1 MDREAWSATVHGM
14 KRIRHDWATELNWTD
29 SMCVCLVAQLCPTL
43 CNMCPTLWPTKLLCP
58 WGWTRILGK
67 NTGVGCHALLQEIF
81 PTQGSNPGFSHC
93 RQILYH
99 LSHHCE
105 KSSISPTNFWEI
117 KLNKM
122 NYVSVVTGEMAWTHG
137 TDMVTTRI
145 LELWIP
151 GEISEKRVTQN
162 IFYYQGPQFSASLGT
177 QESRRWDLGS
187 KRQRFCF
194 LILER
199 YWLLHEAPKIKPL
212 DVLEKISSSKL
223 NLQNVLWI

>member
-1 MDREAWSATVHGM
+1 
-14 KRIRHDWATELNWTD
+14 
-29 SMCVCLVAQLCPTL
+29 MCVCLVAQLCPTL

-137 TDMVTTRI
+137 TGGSDIKESVWNVGN
-145 LELWIP
+145 LGLIP
-151 GEISEKRVTQN
+151 G
-162 IFYYQGPQFSASLGT
+162 LGR
-177 QESRRWDLGS
+177 SPGGGHGS
-187 KRQRFCF
+187 
-194 LILER
+194 
-199 YWLLHEAPKIKPL
+199 PL
-212 DVLEKISSSKL
+212 
-223 NLQNVLWI
+223 